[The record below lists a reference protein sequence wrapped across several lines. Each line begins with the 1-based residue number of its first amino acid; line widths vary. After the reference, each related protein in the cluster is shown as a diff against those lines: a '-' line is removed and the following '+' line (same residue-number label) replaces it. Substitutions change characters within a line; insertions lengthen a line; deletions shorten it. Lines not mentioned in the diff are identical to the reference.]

1 MGDLF
6 FLQKSES
13 KNALYGRLFSH
24 KYLKTNR
31 SPLVGVFELR
41 FIEKKKTSPRDY
53 FLTQNCFEKKGLP
66 QRVFLDFFVFE
77 KKASPSWC
85 FWEKYVLERDFEG
98 KQITK
103 NGLSSRVFLKTAGG
117 PPAVF
122 KKFLEERPFLVICF
136 FKIPFL
142 EIFFSNN
149 TPQERPFFFKK
160 TFGVFIFINMNLKT
174 NSMGGLFF
182 HQKS

>member
-53 FLTQNCFEKKGLP
+53 FLTQNCFEKKRP
-66 QRVFLDFFVFE
+66 
-77 KKASPSWC
+77 P
-85 FWEKYVLERDFEG
+85 LE
-98 KQITK
+98 
-103 NGLSSRVFLKTAGG
+103 
-117 PPAVF
+117 
-122 KKFLEERPFLVICF
+122 
-136 FKIPFL
+136 
-142 EIFFSNN
+142 
-149 TPQERPFFFKK
+149 
-160 TFGVFIFINMNLKT
+160 GVF
-174 NSMGGLFF
+174 GFF
-182 HQKS
+182 CF